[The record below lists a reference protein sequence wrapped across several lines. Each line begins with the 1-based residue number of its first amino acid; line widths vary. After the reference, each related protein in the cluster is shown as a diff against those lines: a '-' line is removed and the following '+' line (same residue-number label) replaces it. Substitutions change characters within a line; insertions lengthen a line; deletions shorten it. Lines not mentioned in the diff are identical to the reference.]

1 MGSTDPYE
9 MVNNVPLGPNAV
21 VMRVAKVINGKAFL
35 WRPTS
40 DMTTMSDAVN
50 EKIAWPLHNVSVI
63 KVPEDEGE
71 ASVRRPSLSPS
82 GSTSSTRSGS
92 KKKCILLDHNNSG
105 RKVAEGRVSSTD
117 PLCLV
122 HHVPL
127 GPNASRVW
135 VEVALIEDAS
145 LWRPNSFLEDIS
157 DAVGSTVAW
166 PNDKILYV

>member
-82 GSTSSTRSGS
+82 GSTSSTRSGG
-92 KKKCILLDHNNSG
+92 KEVCILLDHNNSG

-127 GPNASRVW
+127 GPMQ
-135 VEVALIEDAS
+135 
-145 LWRPNSFLEDIS
+145 
-157 DAVGSTVAW
+157 VGSGLKW
-166 PNDKILYV
+166 P

>member
-82 GSTSSTRSGS
+82 GSTSSTVQVVKRSASVGPQQLRTESRRRQS
-92 KKKCILLDHNNSG
+92 K
-105 RKVAEGRVSSTD
+105 
-117 PLCLV
+117 
-122 HHVPL
+122 
-127 GPNASRVW
+127 
-135 VEVALIEDAS
+135 
-145 LWRPNSFLEDIS
+145 
-157 DAVGSTVAW
+157 
-166 PNDKILYV
+166 